1 MVSGNYYTIDCK
13 MFSITLCSSNDLYNQ
28 DVRDVVLRLIPSFMI
43 SQTLLRPL
51 AVLEPHS
58 IVTGG

>member
-1 MVSGNYYTIDCK
+1 